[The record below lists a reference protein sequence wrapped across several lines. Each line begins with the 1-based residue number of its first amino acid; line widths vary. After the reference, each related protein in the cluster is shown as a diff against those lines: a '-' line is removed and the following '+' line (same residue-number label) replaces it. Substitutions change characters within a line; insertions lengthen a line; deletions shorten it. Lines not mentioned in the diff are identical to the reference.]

1 MGSLYQNY
9 FGISEDPFAI
19 TPNPRYLF
27 LSQRHQEALAHL
39 LFGVRQGSGFV
50 LLTGEVGT
58 GKTTLCRS
66 LVERVPGTVDLA
78 LILNPRQS
86 PDELL
91 ASICDELGVAYPA
104 GTESLKVL
112 VDALNAHLLASHVQ
126 GRQTVV
132 IIDEAQNLA
141 PEVLE
146 QIRLLTNLE
155 TADEKLL
162 QIILVGQPELRDLL
176 GRRELRQLAQR
187 VTARYHLG
195 PLSAA
200 ETVAYV
206 NHRLKVA
213 GVRQRLFSNVAL
225 RAVCRRSGGV
235 PRLVNV
241 ICQRALLG
249 AYAEQKE
256 LVTARMVKRAAREA
270 MGAPAGPAW
279 WPRLAGAAAVVALL
293 VVAIRIFQP
302 MANAPDEGP
311 AAALGAA
318 AVATVPAAPPAEPP
332 PPHPEAPPAENSTTA
347 TVAAVDEAVSAS
359 SAMAAAPAE
368 DSSLVRLLTEPATE
382 AGPAAA
388 FHTLFASWGLD
399 YEALPGETAC
409 DRAAAAGLECLYGNP
424 ARSLQLSRRSGAAG
438 LVRRPAPCG
447 AGRPFGAQCR
457 AAGR

>member
-9 FGISEDPFAI
+9 FGIGEDPFAI

-86 PDELL
+86 PGELL

-104 GTESLKVL
+104 GTGSLKVL

-187 VTARYHLG
+187 ITARYHLG

-213 GVRQRLFSNVAL
+213 GVRQRLFSNAAM

-235 PRLVNV
+235 PRLVNI

-256 LVTARMVKRAAREA
+256 LVTAHMVKRAAREA

-279 WPRLAGAAAVVALL
+279 WRGACRPRW
-293 VVAIRIFQP
+293 
-302 MANAPDEGP
+302 
-311 AAALGAA
+311 
-318 AVATVPAAPPAEPP
+318 ATWTRPCTPC
-332 PPHPEAPPAENSTTA
+332 
-347 TVAAVDEAVSAS
+347 
-359 SAMAAAPAE
+359 AAPA
-368 DSSLVRLLTEPATE
+368 
-382 AGPAAA
+382 G
-388 FHTLFASWGLD
+388 SW
-399 YEALPGETAC
+399 
-409 DRAAAAGLECLYGNP
+409 
-424 ARSLQLSRRSGAAG
+424 
-438 LVRRPAPCG
+438 
-447 AGRPFGAQCR
+447 CR
-457 AAGR
+457 AASTRPC